1 MHGNVSNCAFER
13 DVLADSR
20 QLRSVRDFTL
30 GIRTWDSSCQI
41 PDGSLQL
48 TSSLTTVKRNFGLFY
63 FIFVGNHNPQ
73 TVGHIRFRV
82 SCRILK

>member
-1 MHGNVSNCAFER
+1 MAFKR

-20 QLRSVRDFTL
+20 QHSSVQNSTL
-30 GIRTWDSSCQI
+30 GIRTWDSFCQI

-48 TSSLTTVKRNFGLFY
+48 TSWLTTVKRNFGLFY
-63 FIFVGNHNPQ
+63 CIFVGDHNPQ
-73 TVGHIRFRV
+73 TVGHIRFHI